1 MIRGTDAMDD
11 TLAPAGGLGGRSRK
25 LVIAGAAL
33 VVLVAIAGFGW
44 PVARR
49 WMASED
55 SVDLARLRVATVTR
69 GDLQRDV
76 AAQGRI
82 VAAHHP
88 RLYSPADG
96 IVSLSVRAGEGVKA
110 GQLLARVASPQLDSA
125 LAQERARFAALSSEL
140 ERRRIANRQ
149 RNLTNQQN
157 ARLRHVRLD
166 AARRELVRAEKL
178 RGEGLLNQVD
188 HDRAQDAVRVAE
200 VEMEQADSAASLER
214 EALEFELEDAVRQ
227 VDAERLAV
235 SELERRV
242 AELVIVAP
250 FDGMVASIE
259 VEDRD
264 AVTPNRPIL
273 TVVDLGEFEI
283 EVQVP
288 ETYADDVT
296 PGTAAVVIYNG
307 NQLPAKVT
315 AISPEVSGGQVEG
328 TLVFDGEPPAGLRQS
343 QRVSTRLLLE
353 RRPNVLKVPR
363 GPFLESGGGRQIF
376 VLEDGLAT
384 LRPIETGAV
393 SVGEVEI
400 LSGLA
405 EGDQVLLSDIG
416 QFNGAKRVLVRK

>member
-1 MIRGTDAMDD
+1 MIRGTNAMDN
-11 TLAPAGGLGGRSRK
+11 TLAPGAGPLRGRLRLAIAGG
-25 LVIAGAAL
+25 AL
-33 VVLVAIAGFGW
+33 AVLVALGALGW

-49 WMASED
+49 WLASED

-69 GDLQRDV
+69 GDLERDV

-96 IVSLSVRAGEGVKA
+96 IVALAVRAGEGVKA

-125 LAQERARFAALSSEL
+125 LAQERARFSALSSEL

-149 RNLTNQQN
+149 RNVTNQQN
-157 ARLRHVRLD
+157 SQLRRVRLD

-178 RGEGLLNQVD
+178 RAEGLLNQVD
-188 HDRAQDAVRVAE
+188 YDRAQDAVRVAE
-200 VEMEQADSAASLER
+200 VEMEQADSAAQLER

-235 SELERRV
+235 GELERRV
-242 AELVIVAP
+242 AELAIVAP
-250 FDGMVASIE
+250 FDGLVASIE

-273 TVVDLGEFEI
+273 TVVDLGEFEV

-296 PGTAAVVIYNG
+296 AGTAAVVIYNG
-307 NQLPAKVT
+307 KELPARVT
-315 AISPEVSGGQVEG
+315 AISPEVAGGQVEG
-328 TLVFDGEPPAGLRQS
+328 TLEFTGEPPAGLRQS

-376 VLEDGLAT
+376 VLDNGLAT
-384 LRPIETGAV
+384 LQAIETGAV